1 MNDHA
6 KPHDVNGTPD
16 PEDPGDGP
24 GNGSRF
30 GIRRPRTRA
39 ISRTRGSKGDSCVFV
54 PVSRVS
60 ASNSAY
66 DARGTRPSPML

>member
-1 MNDHA
+1 MSDPDKHRT
-6 KPHDVNGTPD
+6 VNGADGAPD

-39 ISRTRGSKGDSCVFV
+39 EERIAAINAELREIDWTPAGRTVKGMPEIGRAHV
-54 PVSRVS
+54 
-60 ASNSAY
+60 
-66 DARGTRPSPML
+66 